1 MGVKINEYTYINT
14 YDNCHLLGG
23 ASEVQM
29 KPTSVERTRA
39 YTALTG
45 SFFRVFSLL

>member
-1 MGVKINEYTYINT
+1 MIVKYYVKDTISY
-14 YDNCHLLGG
+14 HLLGG